1 MISARITD
9 PITSKEA
16 AASVAHISEKMQ
28 IIVDILKTGPAD
40 ETHISQQYDW
50 LVLLGKAPMS
60 SPSGLRTLR
69 ANLVK
74 MGIVEESGQ
83 YSKTPSGRRSI
94 IWRLVASD
102 SLWD

>member
-16 AASVAHISEKMQ
+16 AASVSHITEKMQ
-28 IIVDILKTGPAD
+28 LIVDILKTGAKD
-40 ETHISQQYDW
+40 DTEIAKQYDW
-50 LVLLGKAPMS
+50 LVLVGKAPMS
-60 SPSGLRTLR
+60 SPSGLRTFR

-74 MGIVEESGQ
+74 MKIVEESGQ

-94 IWRLVASD
+94 IWRLAVSD

>member
-1 MISARITD
+1 MINARITD

-16 AASVAHISEKMQ
+16 AASVQHISEKMQ
-28 IIVDILKTGPAD
+28 IIVDILRTGAKD
-40 ETHISQQYDW
+40 ETEIAEAYNFKVRMGQ
-50 LVLLGKAPMS
+50 APMS

-74 MGIVEESGQ
+74 MGVIEESGK

>member
-1 MISARITD
+1 MISARIKD

-16 AASVAHISEKMQ
+16 AASVRNITEKMQ
-28 IIVDILKTGPAD
+28 VIVDILKTGAKD
-40 ETHISQQYDW
+40 DTEIARQYDW
-50 LVLLGKAPMS
+50 LVLVGKAPMS

-74 MGIVEESGQ
+74 MNVVEESGE
-83 YSKTPSGRRSI
+83 YSLTPSGRRSI
-94 IWRLVASD
+94 IWRLVVSD